1 MNEGGSRRR
10 GLGRGL
16 DALLG
21 GDGLAQEPGR
31 ARRETAEPPGAADGS
46 VHRLPIGD
54 VRPGQFQPRRNFGEE
69 ELQALATSIGEKG
82 VLQPVLVRRHP
93 DEAGC
98 WELVAGERRWLAA
111 QRAGLRDIPAIVHDL
126 SDRETLEAA
135 IVENVQRQDL
145 TPLEEAEGYSRLIAE
160 FGYTQEALAKI
171 VGKSRSHVANSL
183 RLLNLSAGVK
193 QLLDS
198 AALTAGHARALLSAG
213 DPDALAATIVEDGLS
228 VRQAERLAQPGRRR
242 AAKRSSGRTAPPDE
256 KDADTLALERELEAR
271 LGLSVAIDHKGP
283 GGQVAIRYA
292 SLEQLDDLLAR
303 LLGKS

>member
-1 MNEGGSRRR
+1 MNESGNRRR

-69 ELQALATSIGEKG
+69 ELQALAASIGEKG

-242 AAKRSSGRTAPPDE
+242 SAKRSSGRTAPAG
-256 KDADTLALERELEAR
+256 KDADTLALERELEAH